1 METTKNFVQ
10 SDMFSSLLPE
20 LGNEDTPLFSKE
32 YKEQQELIDKPV
44 DYVSRKAIELR
55 PLDFLSFL
63 RIFKIFMRK
72 NSKKSKYW
80 MRIGL

>member
-32 YKEQQELIDKPV
+32 YKEQQELI
-44 DYVSRKAIELR
+44 SRSIMSVERL
-55 PLDFLSFL
+55 
-63 RIFKIFMRK
+63 
-72 NSKKSKYW
+72 
-80 MRIGL
+80 